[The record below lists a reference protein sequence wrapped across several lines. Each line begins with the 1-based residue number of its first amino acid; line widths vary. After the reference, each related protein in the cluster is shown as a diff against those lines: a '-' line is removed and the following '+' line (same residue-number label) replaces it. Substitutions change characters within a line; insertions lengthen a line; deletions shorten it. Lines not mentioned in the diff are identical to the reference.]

1 MSWISALGPMQW
13 LLLAAIPPAVLSLYF
28 LKLKRREIA
37 VPSTL
42 LWRRTIEDLHVNS
55 IWQKLRQNLLM
66 YLQLLFLLLLILACL
81 RPGWSGMNTVGERR
95 IYLIDNSAS
104 MQATDVSPSRL
115 AMAKQKTKELISN
128 AADTDVGMVIAFSD
142 RADVKQ
148 GFTTDKKRLMAAID
162 SIEPTSHST
171 DIGEALRAASG
182 LANPGRSSFGNITD
196 VQVAEA
202 LPAKVYLL
210 SDGGFPELGDF
221 DLGRLVVEYTPI
233 GEPLTPNVGILSFS
247 VQRMEGKKDTVEAF
261 ARIVNHGDEKVEFN
275 ATLELNGTAIDAAKG
290 TADPGKETGLLFEV
304 NGIEDG
310 MLKLEIDTLD
320 ALEVDNVAYAAI
332 RPSRQ
337 VNVLLVTIG
346 NTSLETALKTERV
359 QRIASVRF
367 ESPQFLNQP
376 AYETAVRDSEY
387 DLIIYDQCSPSRMP
401 KANTLFI
408 GSLPPVKANEPNS
421 QPDGATTV
429 GTEGTPATTGVA
441 DNSSKPSTDETLL
454 SGWEFG
460 PPTGPVFIA
469 DVNRTNPITEFLEMA
484 SVTIFESRTVKPPEN
499 GVVLMTSDVGP
510 VLAMAPRGPYQ
521 DAVLGFG
528 LIENTPEGLSVN
540 SDWQIKRSFPVFVY
554 SAIDYLGGGIT
565 EASAPSVQPGWPI
578 GLQLSNRFDEYRV
591 EMPNGKSTDLT
602 RGKESRFLFTQTD
615 EMGVYRVFAKG
626 TDVPVE
632 SFCSNLFSNRESNLD
647 VASTVSMGY
656 EKVTASSTKIKA
668 RQETW
673 RWLLIAGLG
682 FLMFEWVVFNRR
694 VFV

>member
-1 MSWISALGPMQW
+1 MSWISALGPLQW
-13 LLLAAIPPAVLSLYF
+13 ILLAAIPPAVLSLYF

-81 RPGWSGMNTVGERR
+81 RPGWSGMTSIGERR

-104 MQATDVSPSRL
+104 MQSTDISPNRL
-115 AMAKQKTKELISN
+115 AVAKQKVKDLISS
-128 AADTDVGMVIAFSD
+128 ADDTDVGMVIAFSD

-148 GFTTDKKRLMAAID
+148 GFTSDKKRLMAAID
-162 SIEPTSHST
+162 AIEPTNHST

-182 LANPGRSSFGNITD
+182 LANPGRSSFGSITD

-221 DLGRLVVEYTPI
+221 DLGRLVVDYTPI
-233 GEPLTPNVGILSFS
+233 GELKTPNVGILSFS
-247 VQRMEGKKDTVEAF
+247 VQRMEGKSDTVEAF
-261 ARIVNHGDEKVEFN
+261 ARVVNHGDEKVEFN
-275 ATLELNGTAIDAAKG
+275 ASLELNGKLIDAAKG
-290 TADPGKETGLLFEV
+290 TAEAGKESGLLFEV
-304 NGIEDG
+304 SGVDEG
-310 MLKLEIDTLD
+310 MLKLEIDSLD

-332 RPSRQ
+332 RPNRQ
-337 VNVLLVTIG
+337 VNVLLLTQG
-346 NTSLETALKTERV
+346 NNSLETALKTERV
-359 QRIASVRF
+359 QRIAAVRV
-367 ESPQFLNQP
+367 ESPQFLTQE
-376 AYETAVRDSEY
+376 AYETSVRDAEY

-408 GSLPPVKANEPNS
+408 GSVPPMAAVAKADTAPESVTPA
-421 QPDGATTV
+421 D
-429 GTEGTPATTGVA
+429 GTPAENATEKSA
-441 DNSSKPSTDETLL
+441 RPASDDTLV

-460 PPTGPVFIA
+460 PLTGPVFIA

-484 SVTIFESRTVKPPEN
+484 SVTIVETRTVKPPEN
-499 GVVLMTSDVGP
+499 GVVLMTSDMGP
-510 VLAMAPRGPYQ
+510 VCAVAPRGPYQ
-521 DAVLGFG
+521 DAVVGFG
-528 LIENTPEGLSVN
+528 MIENTAEGLAVN
-540 SDWQIKRSFPVFVY
+540 SDWGIKRSFPVFVY
-554 SAIDYLGGGIT
+554 SAVDYLGGGIT

-578 GLQLSNRFDEYRV
+578 GLLLSNRFDEYRV
-591 EMPNGKSTDLT
+591 ELPNGKSTELT

-615 EMGVYRVFAKG
+615 DLGVYRVYAKG

-632 SFCSNLFSNRESNLD
+632 SFCSNLFSTRESKLD
-647 VASTVSMGY
+647 VEPSVSMGY
-656 EKVTASSTKIKA
+656 EKVAASSTKIRA

-673 RWLLIAGLG
+673 RWLLILGFG

-694 VFV
+694 IFV